1 MKIDTRVNNQNA
13 TTEHFSI
20 TDIQE
25 VLEPTNNQRVNPELA
40 SVYGPKITQEFPN
53 DLLMVYK

>member
-1 MKIDTRVNNQNA
+1 MKIDTRVNNQNK

-25 VLEPTNNQRVNPELA
+25 VLEPINN
-40 SVYGPKITQEFPN
+40 
-53 DLLMVYK
+53 